1 MKNNTENISTIY
13 LVEKAD
19 FHKQLLKKKDIHSR
33 VKVELKKFL
42 KETKT
47 SIKLD
52 TLHEWFTNEEN
63 QEPLKIKE
71 RDFTKIIAYLKCQPS
86 ALSSKFEYG
95 NSFRANL
102 KALITTKGLT
112 NKQFA
117 ESIGV
122 SESTVNSWTKI
133 KAKAPKR
140 SNMDKIIELYGI
152 DYDYFVGRIEYSS
165 HAVLD
170 VHSKTGLSL
179 SVSEMLTEHK
189 QIIND
194 YLEFK
199 KTMEFPEGY
208 SREELAL
215 IKKEREIYNSLPK
228 YNDPE
233 LKEEYEEDLSNL
245 KADEQPQPY
254 REFYEEYC
262 NRILNRPTN
271 ARIIKNAKL
280 IDEKRS
286 YDYFFKSESEK
297 HPCMKDDPHF
307 HTFLI
312 QFLNNLLQP
321 DILQA
326 LYRYVHPDIQ
336 VWTNYGDSVEV
347 EVSSQNMKEVLPQSK
362 YNESIIKKY
371 TQEAALRVIK
381 DKLDSMGK
389 NLEPDQEQE

>member
-1 MKNNTENISTIY
+1 MNNNTENISTLY

-19 FHKQLLKKKDIHSR
+19 FRKQLLKKDIHSR
-33 VKVELKKFL
+33 VKVELRKFL
-42 KETKT
+42 KDTKI
-47 SIKLD
+47 SVKLD
-52 TLHEWFTNEEN
+52 ELHEWFTDEAD
-63 QEPLKIKE
+63 QTPFQLKE
-71 RDFTKIIAYLKCQPS
+71 SDFTKIIAYLKCQPS
-86 ALSSKFEYG
+86 TLSSKFEYG

-102 KALITTKGLT
+102 KALIKTKGLT

-122 SESTVNSWTKI
+122 SESTVNSWTKT

-152 DYDYFVGRIEYSS
+152 DYDYFVGRIKYSS

-170 VHSKTGLSL
+170 VHDKTGLSL
-179 SVSEMLTEHK
+179 SASEMLTEHK
-189 QIIND
+189 QIIDD
-194 YLEFK
+194 YLKFK
-199 KTMEFPEGY
+199 NTMEFPEGY
-208 SREELAL
+208 SKDELAL
-215 IKKEREIYNSLPK
+215 IKKEHEIYNSLPK
-228 YNDPE
+228 YDDPE
-233 LKEEYEEDLSNL
+233 LKEEYKEDLSNL
-245 KADEQPQPY
+245 KSNEQPQPY
-254 REFYEEYC
+254 KEFYEEYC

-280 IDEKRS
+280 IEEKRT

-326 LYRYVHPDIQ
+326 LYRYVYPDIQ
-336 VWTNYGDSVEV
+336 IWTSYGDSIEI
-347 EVSSQNMKEVLPQSK
+347 EVSSQNMKELLPQNK

-381 DKLDSMGK
+381 DKLDSIGQ
-389 NLEPDQEQE
+389 NLEPDQKQD